1 MSQQAL
7 DGQPP
12 GLSTAELPETCDP
25 EVNPGAIIKKS
36 TESQLLPVN
45 ANDTTASSKD
55 KVLLDPSKQPPKCNT
70 NASAKADLPT
80 DTSPSEVAGGTLQAS
95 QGQASSSGGL
105 HQETCPPS
113 GPASA
118 KPNHHWKKPKRPRK
132 KLTIPRSTH

>member
-1 MSQQAL
+1 MSQQATL
-7 DGQPP
+7 EGQPP
-12 GLSTAELPETCDP
+12 GISTAELPETSDP

-45 ANDTTASSKD
+45 ANDTTDSSKD
-55 KVLLDPSKQPPKCNT
+55 KVLPDPSRQPPKCNT

-80 DTSPSEVAGGTLQAS
+80 DAPSEVPGGTLQAS

-113 GPASA
+113 GPVSA

-132 KLTIPRSTH
+132 KLTIARSAH

>member
-1 MSQQAL
+1 MSHQAL

-12 GLSTAELPETCDP
+12 GLSTAELPETSDP

-45 ANDTTASSKD
+45 DTTASSKD
-55 KVLLDPSKQPPKCNT
+55 KVLTDPSRQPPKCNT

-80 DTSPSEVAGGTLQAS
+80 DAPSEVPGGTLQAS

-132 KLTIPRSTH
+132 KLTIARSAH